1 MKIREDLM
9 KDNNEESEQ
18 SMISFGSEFTKL
30 TPKAKWKRIILKHKE
45 KFDMKNYKIKMKLQ
59 NHLKQS

>member
-1 MKIREDLM
+1 
-9 KDNNEESEQ
+9 
-18 SMISFGSEFTKL
+18 MISFGSEFTKL

-59 NHLKQS
+59 NHLK